1 MSTHETW
8 TAVDAYLSSTLGL
21 QDPALENTLKASEAA
36 GLPRIEVSAPAGRL
50 LRLLAQIQGA
60 RRILEIGTLGGY
72 STINLARG
80 LAEGGRVVTLEYD
93 PRHAEVAA
101 ANIAAAGLA
110 EQVEIR
116 VGKALDTLPQ
126 LELEGREPFDLAFID
141 ADKANNPH
149 YVRWALRLSRPG
161 ALIVVD
167 NVIRNGAVLDPDGN
181 ADVQGT
187 RAALSLIAEEPRLD
201 GTAIQT
207 VGAKGWDGFA
217 LARVLPE

>member
-21 QDPALENTLKASEAA
+21 QDPALENALKASEAA
-36 GLPRIEVSAPAGRL
+36 GLPRIEVSPPAGRL

-126 LELEGREPFDLAFID
+126 LELEGREPFDLSFID

-149 YVRWALRLSRPG
+149 YIRWALRLSRPG

-167 NVIRNGAVLDPDGN
+167 NVIRNGGVLDPEGG
-181 ADVQGT
+181 ADIQGT
-187 RAALSLIAEEPRLD
+187 RAALAFIADEPRLD

-207 VGAKGWDGFA
+207 VGSKGWDGFA
-217 LARVLPE
+217 LARVLSE

>member
-21 QDPALENTLKASEAA
+21 QDPALENALKASEAA

-126 LELEGREPFDLAFID
+126 LELEGREPFDLSFID
-141 ADKANNPH
+141 ADKANNPN

-167 NVIRNGAVLDPDGN
+167 NVVRDGGVLDADGGPDI
-181 ADVQGT
+181 QGT
-187 RAALSLIAEEPRLD
+187 RAALALIAEEPRLD

-217 LARVLPE
+217 LARVLSD

>member
-1 MSTHETW
+1 MSTPETW
-8 TAVDAYLSSTLGL
+8 TAVDDYLTTTLGL
-21 QDPALENTLKASEAA
+21 RDPALENALKASDAA
-36 GLPRIEVSAPAGRL
+36 GLPKIEVSPPAGQL
-50 LRLLAQIQGA
+50 LNLLAEIQGA

-72 STINLARG
+72 STICLARG

-110 EQVEIR
+110 DQVEIR

-141 ADKANNPH
+141 ADKESNPQ
-149 YVRWALRLSRPG
+149 YIQWALRLARPG

-167 NVIRNGAVLDPDGN
+167 NVVRNGGVLDPEGN
-181 ADVQGT
+181 AAIQGT
-187 RAALSLIAEEPRLD
+187 RAALELIASEPRLS

-207 VGAKGWDGFA
+207 VGAKGYDGFA
-217 LARVLPE
+217 IARVLA

>member
-8 TAVDAYLSSTLGL
+8 TAVDAYLSTTLGL

-36 GLPRIEVSAPAGRL
+36 GLPRIEVSPPAGRL

-60 RRILEIGTLGGY
+60 RRVLEIGTLGGY

-80 LAEGGRVVTLEYD
+80 LAEGGRVVTLDYD

-126 LELEGREPFDLAFID
+126 LELEGREPFDLSFID

-149 YVRWALRLSRPG
+149 YIRWALRLSRPG

-167 NVIRNGAVLDPDGN
+167 NVIRNGGVLDPEGGPDI
-181 ADVQGT
+181 QGT
-187 RAALSLIAEEPRLD
+187 RAALALIADEPRLD

-217 LARVLPE
+217 LARVLS

>member
-21 QDPALENTLKASEAA
+21 QDPALENALKASEAA

-60 RRILEIGTLGGY
+60 RRVLEIGTLGGY

-110 EQVEIR
+110 DQVEIR

-126 LELEGREPFDLAFID
+126 LELEGLEPFDLSFID

-149 YVRWALRLSRPG
+149 YIRWALRLSRPG

-167 NVIRNGAVLDPDGN
+167 NVIRNGGVLDADGG
-181 ADVQGT
+181 ADIQGT
-187 RAALSLIAEEPRLD
+187 RAALALIAEEPRLD

-217 LARVLPE
+217 LARVLS

>member
-8 TAVDAYLSSTLGL
+8 NAVDDYLTATLGL
-21 QDPALENTLKASEAA
+21 SDPALEHALKATAAA
-36 GLPRIEVSAPAGRL
+36 GLPLIEVSAPAGRL
-50 LRLLAQIQGA
+50 LRLLAEVQGA

-72 STINLARG
+72 STICLARG

-101 ANIAAAGLA
+101 ANIAAAGLS

-116 VGKALDTLPQ
+116 VGAALDTLPV
-126 LELEGREPFDLAFID
+126 LESEGGAPFDLCFID
-141 ADKANNPH
+141 ADKANNPN
-149 YVRWALRLSRPG
+149 YIRWALRLSRPG

-167 NVIRNGAVLDPDGN
+167 NVVRGGSVLDENGDE
-181 ADVQGT
+181 ATQGT
-187 RAALSLIAEEPRLD
+187 RDALALIAAEPRLT

-207 VGAKGWDGFA
+207 VSAKGYDGFA
-217 LARVLPE
+217 IAWVVS

>member
-21 QDPALENTLKASEAA
+21 QDPALENALKASEAA

-116 VGKALDTLPQ
+116 VGRALDTLPQ
-126 LELEGREPFDLAFID
+126 LELEGREPFDLSFID
-141 ADKANNPH
+141 ADKANNPN
-149 YVRWALRLSRPG
+149 YIRWALRLSRPG

-167 NVIRNGAVLDPDGN
+167 NVIRNGGVLDPDGS
-181 ADVQGT
+181 ADIQGT
-187 RAALSLIAEEPRLD
+187 RAALALIAEEPRLD

-217 LARVLPE
+217 LARVLSE